1 MPNHLSINEDALR
14 QFCRR
19 HHIIEMRLFGSVL
32 RDDFGRDSDVDVL
45 VRFAPGQSPGW
56 EIVDIE
62 QELGELIG
70 RKVDLITFGGLKPWW
85 RDEIL
90 PRSEVIYHDA
100 A

>member
-1 MPNHLSINEDALR
+1 MPKHLPITEDAIQ

-19 HHIIEMRLFGSVL
+19 HGITEMRLFGSVL
-32 RDDFGRDSDVDVL
+32 RDDFAADSDVDVL
-45 VRFAPGQSPGW
+45 VQFAPGRSPGW

-70 RKVDLITFGGLKPWW
+70 HKVDLLTFNGLKPWW

>member
-1 MPNHLSINEDALR
+1 MPDRLPVNRDAIQ

-19 HHIIEMRLFGSVL
+19 HHITEMRLFGSVL
-32 RDDFGRDSDVDVL
+32 RDDFGDESDVDVL

-62 QELGELIG
+62 RELSDLIG

-90 PRSEVIYHDA
+90 PRSEVIYDA
-100 A
+100 AA